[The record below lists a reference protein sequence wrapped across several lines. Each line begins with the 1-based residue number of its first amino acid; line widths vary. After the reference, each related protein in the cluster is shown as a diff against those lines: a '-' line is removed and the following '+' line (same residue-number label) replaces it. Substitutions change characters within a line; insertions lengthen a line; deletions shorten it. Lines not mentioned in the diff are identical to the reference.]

1 MEAEELF
8 NSIKHKFLKPVAK
21 ILVSDWSEQ
30 HLQLPQTSAEPGLW
44 RRDRAP
50 YQPGLMD
57 AVCEP
62 RVRKVSIMTSAQTG
76 KSTICNAIIAR
87 YIDID
92 PCPIMFTQPT
102 IQLAQRF
109 SKEKLSPMISDIK
122 VLSDKIIQAER
133 HAASTILMKLF
144 KGGLLSLS
152 GANSPASLASMSI
165 RLLLCDEIDKYPP
178 SAGSEGDPVELAI
191 QRTATFWNSKVIL
204 VSTPSIKGASRIED
218 SYEKSDKRLFFV
230 PCPHCGYKQ
239 HLIWERIQ
247 YPGKGTEDFKPD
259 MGVYYICESCETPI
273 VESSK
278 QEMVLAGEWIATAT
292 PENPNHVGFHCN
304 RLISPWVSW
313 VDMAYD
319 YESSKDDPLQLQV
332 FVNSSLG
339 LPFERNLGDSLD
351 WEKLHQRSETSSYQR
366 GEVPQGVLMLTAGVD
381 VQGDRLEVSIWGWG
395 RGEQSWLID
404 HQQIFGDPIENDVW
418 QQLTHLVAR
427 KYQHESGKPI
437 GIRATCVDSGYLTHD
452 VYMQVR
458 KRRHL
463 NMFAIKG
470 QAGSG
475 KLFVNRPRYM
485 EINYRGKVIERGIKL
500 YVLGVDSGKETLYS
514 RTNIETP
521 RSKYI
526 NFPGGMDTNYFQ
538 GFCSE
543 IQVKKHRAG
552 QVYFAWE
559 KLPGIHN
566 NEPLDCALYALA
578 AGHLAGLTRMNW
590 STLEAT
596 LTPRCGDEENG
607 VRVED
612 KSPKPRKRSTYRRR
626 TSHNWTTDYY

>member
-1 MEAEELF
+1 MEADKLF
-8 NSIKHKFLKPVAK
+8 DRVKNQFLKPVEK

-62 RVRKVSIMTSAQTG
+62 HVRKVTIMTSAQTG
-76 KSTICNAIIAR
+76 KSTICNSIIAR

-109 SKEKLSPMISDIK
+109 SKEKLTPMISDIK

-133 HAASTILMKLF
+133 NAASTILMKLF
-144 KGGLLSLS
+144 KGGLLSMS

-191 QRTATFWNSKVIL
+191 QRTATFWNNKIIL

-218 SYEKSDKRLFFV
+218 SYNKSDKRLYYV
-230 PCPHCGYKQ
+230 PCPHCKHEQ
-239 HLIWERIQ
+239 HLVWERIQ
-247 YPGKGTEDFKPD
+247 YEGKDSDRSQPD
-259 MGVYYICESCETPI
+259 NGVYYICESCETPI
-273 VESSK
+273 AESRKAS
-278 QEMVLAGEWIATAT
+278 MVRSGKWIATEVA
-292 PENPNHVGFHCN
+292 ENPNHVGFHCN

-313 VDMAYD
+313 IDMAYD
-319 YESSKDDPLQLQV
+319 YEASKSDPLQLQV

-339 LPFERNLGDSLD
+339 LPFERNLGDSID
-351 WEKLHQRSETSSYQR
+351 WEKLHHRSEASSYQR
-366 GEVPQGVLMLTAGVD
+366 GEISEGVLILTAGVD
-381 VQGDRLEVSIWGWG
+381 VQGDRLEVSVWGWG
-395 RGEQSWLID
+395 KGEQSWLID
-404 HQQIFGDPIENDVW
+404 HQQIFGNPIESDVW
-418 QQLTHLVAR
+418 HQLVDLIT
-427 KYQHESGKPI
+427 KSYQHPLGGHIKV
-437 GIRATCVDSGYLTHD
+437 RATCIDSGYLTQD
-452 VYMQVR
+452 VYIQVR
-458 KRRHL
+458 RLKHL
-463 NMFAIKG
+463 HVFAIKG
-470 QAGSG
+470 QAGFG

-485 EINYRGKVIERGIKL
+485 DITYNGKTISRGVQL
-500 YVLGVDSGKETLYS
+500 YILGVDSGKEVIYYRS
-514 RTNIETP
+514 KIETLG
-521 RSKYI
+521 SKYI
-526 NFPGGMDTNYFQ
+526 NFPKGLDLEYFQ

-543 IQVKKHRAG
+543 VQVKKHRAG

-559 KLPGIHN
+559 KLAGVHN

-578 AGHLAGLTRMNW
+578 AAHLAGLTRINW
-590 STLEAT
+590 SKLETELKTALKT
-596 LTPRCGDEENG
+596 SDRNSGKLNKTSSKRTI
-607 VRVED
+607 R
-612 KSPKPRKRSTYRRR
+612 PKYKP
-626 TSHNWTTDYY
+626 NWTTDFL

>member
-1 MEAEELF
+1 MEAQQLF
-8 NSIKHKFLKPVAK
+8 DSIRYKFLKPVAK

-30 HLQLPQTSAEPGLW
+30 HLQLAQTSAEPGLW

-50 YQPGLMD
+50 YQSGLMD

-62 RVRKVSIMTSAQTG
+62 TVKKVSIMTSAQTG

-92 PCPIMFTQPT
+92 PCAIMFVQPT
-102 IQLAQRF
+102 IQISQRY
-109 SKEKLSPMISDIK
+109 SKEKLTPMITDIK

-133 HAASTILMKLF
+133 NAASTILMKLF

-204 VSTPSIKGASRIED
+204 VSTPSIKGASRIES
-218 SYEKSDKRLFFV
+218 SYESSDQRLYFV
-230 PCPHCGYKQ
+230 PCPHCGHQQ
-239 HLIWERIQ
+239 HLVWERIQ
-247 YPGKGTEDFKPD
+247 YSGKGTEDYKPD

-273 VESSK
+273 AESSK
-278 QEMVLAGEWIATAT
+278 LSMVLAGEWIATAT
-292 PENPNHVGFHCN
+292 ANNPHHVGFHCN
-304 RLISPWVSW
+304 RLISPWVNW

-319 YESSKDDPLQLQV
+319 YEASKNDPLQLQV

-339 LPFERNLGDSLD
+339 LPFERSLGDSLD
-351 WEKLHQRSETSSYQR
+351 WEKLHQRSEAASYQR

-395 RGEQSWLID
+395 KGEQSWLID
-404 HQQIFGDPIENDVW
+404 HHQILGDPLENDVW
-418 QQLTHLVAR
+418 QQLSNLIGK
-427 KYQHESGKPI
+427 KYKHESGNVIKT
-437 GIRATCVDSGYLTHD
+437 RATCIDSGYLTHD

-458 KRRHL
+458 KLKHL

-470 QAGSG
+470 QAGTG

-485 EINYRGKVIERGIKL
+485 EINYRGKVIEKGIKL
-500 YVLGVDSGKETLYS
+500 YVLGVDSGKETLYH
-514 RTNIETP
+514 RTQIEIP
-521 RSKYI
+521 GSKYI
-526 NFPGGMDTNYFQ
+526 NFPTGMDTNYFQ

-552 QVYFAWE
+552 QFYFAWE
-559 KLPGIHN
+559 KLPGVHN

-578 AGHLAGLTRMNW
+578 AAHLAGLTRMNW
-590 STLEAT
+590 STLEET
-596 LTPRCGDEENG
+596 LTPSFGDQPNETS
-607 VRVED
+607 VVD
-612 KSPKPRKRSTYRRR
+612 KSPKPRKRRTNRLRQST
-626 TSHNWTTDYY
+626 NWTTNYY